1 MSCLDKEIEPR
12 EREQGQ
18 GILTRIPGSVL
29 ESPELNLLLN
39 LGWKMQREQNPELI
53 TNQRNGGE
61 VPTQPDR
68 TQGMDSH

>member
-1 MSCLDKEIEPR
+1 MEPT

-18 GILTRIPGSVL
+18 GILTGIPGSVL

-39 LGWKMQREQNPELI
+39 LGCKMQREQNAEFT
-53 TNQRNGGE
+53 TNQRKGGE
-61 VPTQPDR
+61 FPPQPDR